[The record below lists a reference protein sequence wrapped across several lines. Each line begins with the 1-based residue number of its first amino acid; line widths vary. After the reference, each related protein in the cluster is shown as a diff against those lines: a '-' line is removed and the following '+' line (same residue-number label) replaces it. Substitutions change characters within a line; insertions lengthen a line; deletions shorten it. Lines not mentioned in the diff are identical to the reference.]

1 MPDPFATQEKTPS
14 VSFKDKPIGTR
25 VSGRV
30 VEAPE
35 EVQSRDYDTGEPA
48 FWPDGKPKKS
58 IVTVLEINGER
69 YGLWAP
75 KPSAMFRALSDAQQV
90 AGAQIAVGGI
100 LTVDFTGEQPNP
112 DKPRL
117 NPQKQYKA
125 FYQPNNPFGED
136 SGNGQQV
143 NTQTGEVTQA
153 PQQPPYAQPQTPQQP
168 TPQQGQLD
176 VATITRS
183 LQEAGITDPAT
194 IAAIIA
200 ARQQG

>member
-1 MPDPFATQEKTPS
+1 MSDPFATQEKTPS

-75 KPSAMFRALSDAQQV
+75 KPSAMFRALADAQQV

-100 LTVDFTGEQPNP
+100 LTVNFIGEQPNP

-136 SGNGQQV
+136 GGNGQQV

-153 PQQPPYAQPQTPQQP
+153 QYSSTPSAPSAYPGQAAPQGNPWPQQQPAPQQQNGP
-168 TPQQGQLD
+168 
-176 VATITRS
+176 
-183 LQEAGITDPAT
+183 
-194 IAAIIA
+194 
-200 ARQQG
+200 